1 MKQPNILLIF
11 TDQQRFDTIGALGNP
26 VIKTPHLDRLVRE
39 GTAFTSAYTPSPECV
54 PARACL
60 TFGQYPSRVHCY
72 NNASPMPWQSKD
84 SIQTALRRAGYYT
97 HAVGKCHFT
106 PDKYAYDLA
115 GFHSRDRQEELS
127 GAPRHDDY
135 LQFLWANGGRHITDP
150 HGVRGEMYYVPQPA
164 QMPAALH
171 PTQWV
176 GDRSVAFLR
185 QRRRRQSQP
194 WYLFSSFI
202 HPHPPFC
209 PPAPWH
215 KLYRD
220 LDVPLPDLPPG
231 GDRLLLFI
239 NHIQNRYKRRDR
251 GYDLQLVRMLRAYY
265 YACISFV
272 DFQVGRLL
280 ATLEETGQLD
290 NTLILFSSDHGE
302 LLGDFHSF
310 GKRSYHDAASRIPLL
325 ARLPGTF
332 PAGKRNATPVSL
344 IDVTATQLAIAGATF
359 RTHAP
364 DGLNLATLGH
374 RDRTVFSQHQQ
385 GGWGLYTAV
394 NRRWKYVYSAT
405 DQRELIFDRQ
415 RGEGQTAGD
424 PAAMRAKL
432 LKFLRATGETAALAG
447 KGWRRYPKLK
457 INPNPDAGLIY
468 QDHPW
473 ADQRVPGYSTATQP
487 LVTA

>member
-26 VIKTPHLDRLVRE
+26 VIKTPHLDRLARE
-39 GTAFTSAYTPSPECV
+39 GTAFTSAYTPAPECV

-60 TFGQYPSRVHCY
+60 TFGQYPSRLHCY
-72 NNASPMPWQSKD
+72 NNGSPMPWQTQD
-84 SIQTALRRAGYYT
+84 SVMAALRRAGYYT
-97 HAVGKCHFT
+97 HAIGKCHFT
-106 PDKYAYDLA
+106 PEEQTYNLC
-115 GFHSRDRQEELS
+115 GFNSRDRQEELS
-127 GAPRHDDY
+127 GLPRHDDY

-150 HGVRGEMYYVPQPA
+150 HGVRGELYYVPQPA

-185 QRRRRQSQP
+185 KRKSKSQP

-215 KLYRD
+215 KLDRD
-220 LDVPLPDLPPG
+220 RDVPLPYLPAD
-231 GDRLLLFI
+231 GDRLLLYI
-239 NHIQNRYKRRDR
+239 NHAQNRYKRRDC

-265 YACISFV
+265 YACISFI

-310 GKRSYHDAASRIPLL
+310 GKRSYHDAAARIPLL
-325 ARLPGTF
+325 ARLPAVF
-332 PAGKRNATPVSL
+332 PAGGRCNTPVSL
-344 IDVTATQLAIAGATF
+344 LDIPATQLAMAGATF
-359 RTHAP
+359 RTHQP
-364 DGLNLATLGH
+364 DGVNLATIGD
-374 RDRTVFSQHQQ
+374 RDRTVFSQLNQAE
-385 GGWGLYTAV
+385 WAIYTAV
-394 NRRWKYVYSAT
+394 NRRWKYVYSAP
-405 DQRELIFDRQ
+405 DQRELLFDRQ
-415 RGEGQTAGD
+415 RGESRTAGN
-424 PAAMRAKL
+424 PAAMRAAL
-432 LKFLRATGETAALAG
+432 WKFLRTTGETAGLTRN
-447 KGWRRYPKLK
+447 GWRRYPKKQISGDPIDNQL
-457 INPNPDAGLIY
+457 Y

-473 ADQRVPGYSTATQP
+473 ADQRVPGYSD
-487 LVTA
+487 